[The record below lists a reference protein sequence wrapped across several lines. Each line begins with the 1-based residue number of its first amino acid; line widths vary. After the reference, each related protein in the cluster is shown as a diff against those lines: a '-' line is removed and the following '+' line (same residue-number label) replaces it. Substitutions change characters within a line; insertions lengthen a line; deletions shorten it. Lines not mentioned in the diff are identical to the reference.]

1 MDIRKQ
7 VGKKIQ
13 KIRKSKGITQEKLA
27 ELIGIEPPSLSYI
40 ETGKFSP
47 STETLQKLSAVLD
60 VEMWEFYYV
69 ENRTKQEMISE
80 IIEAMQTNDRL
91 VKILYNLTKSIVYD
105 K

>member
-13 KIRKSKGITQEKLA
+13 KIRKSKGYTQEKLA

-47 STETLQKLSAVLD
+47 SMETLQKLSAVLG
-60 VEMWEFYYV
+60 VELWEFYYV
-69 ENRTKQEMISE
+69 ENRTKKEMMAE
-80 IIEAMQTNDRL
+80 IVNAMQNNDRL
-91 VKILYNLTKSIVYD
+91 VKILYNLTKSVVYD